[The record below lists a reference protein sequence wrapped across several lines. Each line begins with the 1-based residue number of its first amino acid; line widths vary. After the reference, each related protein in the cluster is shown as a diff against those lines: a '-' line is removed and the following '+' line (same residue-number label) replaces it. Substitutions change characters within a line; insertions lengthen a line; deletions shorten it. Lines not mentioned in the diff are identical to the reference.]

1 MPLLFTYC
9 FFFFATILL
18 YGQPGNVSEI
28 RYSKVAEGYVMVLKQ
43 GDDIMQEL
51 EKFVVEEKIPSAN
64 FTGMGFVNI
73 TFGFY
78 DKQSKTYVPKDFKD
92 VELASMHG
100 TIAFKDDRP
109 SIHAHGVAGDRS
121 FQTVGGHILSATVS
135 TGSVEIFIV
144 NHNKMF
150 VRKKDETLGA
160 DVLRLE

>member
-1 MPLLFTYC
+1 MKLALTYFFLLF
-9 FFFFATILL
+9 ATVVV
-18 YGQPGNVSEI
+18 YGQSGNASEI
-28 RYSKVAEGYVMVLKQ
+28 RYTKVTEGYVMVLKQ
-43 GDDIMQEL
+43 GDNIMQEL
-51 EKFVVEEKIPSAN
+51 EKFVLEEKIPSAN

-78 DKQSKTYVPKDFKD
+78 DKRSKTYVPKDFKD

-100 TIAFKDDRP
+100 TIAFKDAMP
-109 SIHAHGVAGDRS
+109 SIHAHGVAADKS
-121 FQTVGGHILSATVS
+121 FQTVGGHILEATVS

-150 VRKKDETLGA
+150 NRKKDETLGA